1 MQNLKSFLKRV
12 FTSCLFALLTVT
24 AFAQTPEEIISR
36 MKAIWEE
43 HQNEGII
50 MTLDTK
56 MPLLGTITMRE
67 YILGNKFRTE
77 GKTLGI
83 FATVWDDG
91 VTVYSYADKTNTLK
105 IKNSSGKTAAG
116 DGDEKLFIK
125 VSEGYDLSI
134 KKETADS
141 WLILCKKSKDNPDD
155 VLPDKMEVTV
165 AKGTFFP
172 ISLKAKVVG
181 IGITM
186 RDISFG
192 VNEDYVT
199 FRMEDF
205 PDVVVEDKREEGEK

>member
-1 MQNLKSFLKRV
+1 MQNLKPFIKR
-12 FTSCLFALLTVT
+12 FFISCLFALLTAT

-36 MKAIWEE
+36 MTAIWEE
-43 HQNEGII
+43 HQNEGVI
-50 MTLDTK
+50 MTVDTK
-56 MPLLGTITMRE
+56 MPILGTITMRE
-67 YILGNKFRTE
+67 YVLGNKSRTE

-91 VTVYSYADKTNTLK
+91 VTLYSYTDKTNTVT
-105 IKNSSGKTAAG
+105 IKNSSSKSSSDG
-116 DGDEKLFIK
+116 GDEKLFYK

-141 WLILCKKSKDNPDD
+141 WLILCKKSKDNPEEN
-155 VLPDKMEVTV
+155 LPDKVEVTV

-192 VNEDYVT
+192 VKEDYVT
-199 FRMEDF
+199 FRMEDY
-205 PDVVVEDKREEGEK
+205 PDADVEDKRGKEK

>member
-1 MQNLKSFLKRV
+1 MNRF
-12 FTSCLFALLTVT
+12 FTTIVLALLSVA
-24 AFAQTPEEIISR
+24 AFAQTPKEIITR

-43 HQNEGII
+43 HQNEGVI
-50 MTLDTK
+50 MTVDTK
-56 MPLLGTITMRE
+56 MPILGTITMKE
-67 YILGNKFRTE
+67 YILGNRSRTE

-91 VTVYSYADKTNTLK
+91 VTLYSYTDKTNTVT
-105 IKNSSGKTAAG
+105 IKNSTSKSSADG
-116 DGDEKLFIK
+116 GDEKLFYK

-141 WLILCKKSKDNPDD
+141 WLVLCKKTKDNPDEN
-155 VLPDKMEVTV
+155 LPDKVEVTV

-186 RDISFG
+186 REISFG
-192 VNEDYVT
+192 VKEDYVT
-199 FRMEDF
+199 FRMEDY
-205 PDVVVEDKREEGEK
+205 PDADVEDKRGEEK

>member
-1 MQNLKSFLKRV
+1 
-12 FTSCLFALLTVT
+12 
-24 AFAQTPEEIISR
+24 